1 GGGVVRMDVGGVHPA
16 KYTAE
21 ILRVT
26 LAAGVSVHSHTEVKG
41 IVKEGSGFRVQTSAG
56 VISGRQVLICTNGY
70 TDGADP
76 WLRRR
81 LVPVRSRIIATEPL
95 PEALMKTLMPRQ
107 MMYTESKILGYYYR
121 PSPDGT
127 RILLGG
133 RDASQSGD
141 PAAPTV
147 LLRKGLIGIFPQLAD
162 VRLSH
167 SWFG

>member
-1 GGGVVRMDVGGVHPA
+1 
-16 KYTAE
+16 
-21 ILRVT
+21 
-26 LAAGVSVHSHTEVKG
+26 TEVKG

-167 SWFG
+167 SWFGNVAMHRDMLPRIFEHRGMTYATGLCGSGTV